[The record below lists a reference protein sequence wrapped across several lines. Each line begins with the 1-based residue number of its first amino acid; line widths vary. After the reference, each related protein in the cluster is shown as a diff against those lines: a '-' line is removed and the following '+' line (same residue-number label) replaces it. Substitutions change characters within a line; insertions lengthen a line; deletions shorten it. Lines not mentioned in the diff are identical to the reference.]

1 VRNLGLP
8 PSGSGATHR
17 GFTLLNS
24 VRKQI
29 HEKASGYNGLH
40 ARNWTAGC
48 TQCEA
53 LLLSEETTYHEKELI
68 RQLDTINEEA
78 LEDIF

>member
-1 VRNLGLP
+1 MRNLGFASKRLN
-8 PSGSGATHR
+8 ATHR

-29 HEKASGYNGLH
+29 HEKAGGYKGLH

-53 LLLSEETTYHEKELI
+53 LLPSEEATSMKKS
-68 RQLDTINEEA
+68 
-78 LEDIF
+78 